1 MKENIKFDMTV
12 PCGNGLLNI
21 RVGAIIM
28 KKDKILMV
36 ANSKHPEYLYSVG
49 GRIKFGETAEEA
61 VIREVYEET
70 GIQMEVDRLG
80 FVHENYFYGDV
91 DSNLGKLIYEIS
103 FFFYMKVPENFEPK
117 NQTFAEDDH
126 KEYLQWIS
134 LDSTVKYY
142 PEFFKTEL
150 KHPQTAVKHFVT
162 DGRNICTG

>member
-36 ANSKHPEYLYSVG
+36 ANSKNPEYLYSVG

-70 GIQMEVDRLG
+70 GISIDKSKITLFNINSKPDDSKQDIGFRFYALLDGTIDDYIFSLAHMEHNEVEY
-80 FVHENYFYGDV
+80 VKWQNV
-91 DSNLGKLIYEIS
+91 NKLDEINWAWNHKQIVKKILN
-103 FFFYMKVPENFEPK
+103 KVF
-117 NQTFAEDDH
+117 
-126 KEYLQWIS
+126 
-134 LDSTVKYY
+134 
-142 PEFFKTEL
+142 
-150 KHPQTAVKHFVT
+150 
-162 DGRNICTG
+162 